1 MTGHY
6 EHVFECGFECIM
18 ELEYEA
24 TKGRAATFES
34 PEEGGML
41 EITAYRC
48 VAIEGDH
55 VPGRDIA
62 LFAAID
68 VVFGYY
74 LDANQSEIKECIWQ
88 RIHEESE
95 RDE

>member
-6 EHVFECGFECIM
+6 EHVFECGFECVM
-18 ELEYEA
+18 ELEYDA
-24 TKGRAATFES
+24 TKGHAATHES

-48 VAIEGDH
+48 VAIEGDYTH
-55 VPGRDIA
+55 GKDAA
-62 LFAAID
+62 LFVAIGT
-68 VVFGYY
+68 VFGYY
-74 LDANQSEIKECIWQ
+74 LDANQDDINELIWQ
-88 RIHEESE
+88 RIQEESE